1 METTT
6 LENETDLEITLAD
19 WDITKH
25 DGIVTLVSPNAGNQH
40 RTFKISTVKLGDLAG
55 KRIVS
60 LLVGP
65 DNSNDYEMIAFIN
78 VGEFM
83 GKPTITINVKRK
95 FQCRNGKPSLC
106 ERYADML
113 VDPTYWASRGVQY
126 LIALRCRRCFHL
138 LTHPTSLA
146 SGFGPECIKHVS

>member
-6 LENETDLEITLAD
+6 LENETGLEITLAD

-25 DGIVTLVSPNAGNQH
+25 DGIITLVSPNAGNQH
-40 RTFKISTVKLGDLAG
+40 RTFKISTVKKGELAG

-65 DNSNDYEMIAFIN
+65 ENTSDYEMMGFLNI
-78 VGEFM
+78 GSFM
-83 GKPTITINVKRK
+83 GKPTVTINVKRK
-95 FQCRNGKPSLC
+95 FQSRNDKPSLC

-113 VDPTYWASRGVQY
+113 VDPTYWSSRGVQY
-126 LIALRCRRCFHL
+126 LPSLRCRRCFRVL
-138 LTHPTSLA
+138 SHPSSLA
-146 SGFGPECIKHVS
+146 TGYGPECVKHIA